1 MGQWSKLAE
10 VAEMILL
17 TLRDLQHRAMRF
29 LVVIVLGS
37 LVFALL
43 FVMTGLVEQFN
54 REPFDS
60 VNGFGASTWVVPEGI
75 SGPFTASSTISAANV
90 LEVVGERASP
100 AVIARSS
107 MTLDETAEAVIL
119 IGHVPGGLGEPH
131 TIEGRP
137 AESPGEIV
145 LDDTTGADVGDSVA
159 MASGSFTVVGLSR
172 DTSLFAGIPMVFMP
186 LADAQE
192 LVFQT
197 DQVVSVVLV
206 DGDVNSL
213 PPGLVAVSS
222 DAVAEDALK
231 PLEGAVSSV
240 DLVRALLWMV
250 AAVVIGAVVYLSA
263 LERVRDFA
271 VLKAMGVS
279 NKNLVGSLALQA
291 VLVALGAVAFA
302 AVIQL
307 FLAPVFPLKVTVPDR
322 AFIQIPCFAVLM
334 GLVAGAAGMSRVARA
349 DPALAFAGA
358 GG

>member
-1 MGQWSKLAE
+1 
-10 VAEMILL
+10 MILL

-54 REPFDS
+54 REPFDT
-60 VNGFGASTWVVPEGI
+60 VNGFGASTWVIPEGI
-75 SGPFTASSTISAANV
+75 SGPFTASSTIATAKV
-90 LEVVGERASP
+90 LDVVGEQASP
-100 AVIARSS
+100 AVIARTSL
-107 MTLDETAEAVIL
+107 TLDGTAEAVIL
-119 IGHVPGGLGEPH
+119 VGHVPGGLGEPQ

-137 AESPGEIV
+137 AQSPGEIV

-172 DTSLFAGIPMVFMP
+172 NTSLFAGIPLVFML

-197 DQVVSVVLV
+197 DQVVSAVLV
-206 DGDVNSL
+206 DGEVTSL
-213 PPGLVAVSS
+213 PPGLV
-222 DAVAEDALK
+222 
-231 PLEGAVSSV
+231 
-240 DLVRALLWMV
+240 LWMV

-322 AFIQIPCFAVLM
+322 AFIQIPCLAVLM
-334 GLVAGAAGMSRVARA
+334 ALVAGAAGMARVARA

>member
-1 MGQWSKLAE
+1 
-10 VAEMILL
+10 MILL
-17 TLRDLQHRAMRF
+17 TLRDLQHRATRF
-29 LVVIVLGS
+29 LVVIVLGA
-37 LVFALL
+37 LVFSLL

-60 VNGFGASTWVVPEGI
+60 VNGFGASTWVLPEGI
-75 SGPFTASSTISAANV
+75 SGPFTASATIAAPKA
-90 LEVVGERASP
+90 LEVGGEHASP

-107 MTLDETAEAVIL
+107 LTQNGTAEAVIL
-119 IGHVPGGLGEPH
+119 VGHVPGALGAPR
-131 TIEGRP
+131 TSEGRP
-137 AESPGEIV
+137 AQSPGEIV
-145 LDDTTGADVGDSVA
+145 LDESTGADVDDHVTVA
-159 MASGSFTVVGLSR
+159 GGSFTVVGLSR
-172 DTSLFAGIPMVFMP
+172 DTTLFAGIPFVFMT
-186 LADAQE
+186 LVDAQQ

-206 DGDVNSL
+206 DGEVTSL
-213 PPGLVAVSS
+213 PTGLVAVHSA
-222 DAVAEDALK
+222 AVAEDALK

-291 VLVALGAVAFA
+291 VLVALGAVALA
-302 AVIQL
+302 SLIQL
-307 FLAPVFPLKVTVPDR
+307 VLAPGFPLKVTIPDR
-322 AFIQIPCFAVLM
+322 AFIQIPCFAVVM
-334 GLVAGAAGMSRVARA
+334 ALVAGAAGMTRVARA